1 MKNLNATLITVANNG
16 VVRFPFIEKESIRNV
31 PVDNLNLDTRSS
43 NALQRH
49 QIKTIGELLDNIEKL
64 NNIRGLG
71 SKSKSNILY
80 NLCAFQ
86 YNQLNAE
93 KKIEYLYRITE
104 MNTEG
109 R

>member
-1 MKNLNATLITVANNG
+1 MKNLNTVLMTVAVNG
-16 VVRFPFIEKESIRNV
+16 EVTYPFLEKESIRSV
-31 PVDNLNLDTRSS
+31 SVENLNLDTRSS
-43 NALQRH
+43 NALKRNH
-49 QIKTIGELLDNIEKL
+49 IKTIGELLDRVEELKD
-64 NNIRGLG
+64 IRGLG
-71 SKSKSNILY
+71 AKSKGNIMY

-93 KKIEYLYRITE
+93 KKIKYLLKIVE